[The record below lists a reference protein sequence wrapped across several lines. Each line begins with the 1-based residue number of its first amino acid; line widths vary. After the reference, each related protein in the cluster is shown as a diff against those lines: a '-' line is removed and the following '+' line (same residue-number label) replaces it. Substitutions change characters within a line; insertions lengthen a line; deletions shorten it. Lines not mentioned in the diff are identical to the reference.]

1 MSANPYDSQEY
12 IDYVRENINPAYK
25 LSKKEALKYAAS
37 MGTTDTLRG
46 IGQLV
51 GAGLE
56 QLGVDELTEYLK
68 QYDKK
73 LSGILSNPEYG
84 TEATAAFLSAG
95 IVADP
100 VSYVPIVGW
109 MAKGKKA
116 KSLADLTKYGAGSA
130 AIVSGLGYTPEDT
143 ETLFLD
149 KDAGLLARRLENIG
163 IGGVAGTI
171 LGGGGGYLV
180 DTIQKARGKPSIFQQ
195 IDEFEP
201 KVFDDTKVS
210 AEDLDA
216 PLKVGT
222 TIRAPDRQN
231 LGTIIAIDEKT
242 NVATVRFTNRKT
254 GATATK
260 RFPIAKLRPPKPGQ
274 STPKTTED
282 LSEEVAE
289 KYDDIIFTKDPKS
302 VKGNIV
308 YTTTDPETKIVYT
321 ISKAVD
327 EQGNIIKGQ
336 WEVISDLNEVNPLKR
351 RRNETRG
358 QFRDRKRKNIQ
369 TNVFGNKEDSKK
381 FVSQQIQANKK
392 PVNTLEESQEIIVKE
407 TSKTG
412 QNKPT
417 LKGPIIQKYQKYV
430 GTPAKNLIFNN
441 PGESLGFVVGY
452 NAYGDENSSYMEK
465 LTAGLVLAGSIRGA
479 KSIKYGVN
487 GRVGDA
493 VGRLIISDY
502 GLSADY
508 IKARQKFRAN
518 KNEIGARFLDI
529 MERAQKDL
537 NPEQNQLLYNFM
549 IGDLAKMD
557 ELSPQALKINNE
569 ARGLLIKYGQEL
581 SDAGLLPDNIFKK
594 NIDTY
599 LKRSYRK
606 ESDVAD
612 KNIIALNNRQIKI
625 IGDELRPRGQ
635 IEIVQKTSYNN
646 PQSVWQREGWEVLEE
661 LKGGKVKVRRDYTK
675 AERQQMGEI
684 EDASYA
690 IAETGRLLANDIATA
705 KFFKEL
711 SENKNLVVDKAEY
724 DALLPELQAKFVLLS
739 DDTIQGTGK
748 KRFGELAGKYVDQ
761 DVARDIKH
769 IYNYSVLQEK
779 GGLYKVSSDV
789 GRVANQFQ
797 DFWKKTKTA
806 WNLATHVGN
815 STSNVMLLDFSDT
828 EFKYLLRAIKEMRSK
843 SALNRQAEIDGIFDA
858 DLISKEFKDSM
869 SEIERALA
877 KYDPENQ
884 AVGVFEKTKA
894 FAKLAKK
901 YSIDKMERAY
911 QLEDQVFRMAVY
923 MDRLDKGFS
932 QADAALE
939 ARKWFIDYDI
949 NAPAIKF
956 LKRTFV
962 PFISYTYRVIPLL
975 AEAATLRPHKFAK
988 WAVIGHGLNQGFSYM
1003 TDGTDTQEKLDRL
1016 TMRPEQNKR
1025 LFGSTPIIGDYMP
1038 YTTIRI
1044 PANDK
1049 DGNALYWDYARWVPG
1064 GDIFEQRESKVQVP
1078 GVPSPL
1084 QPGGLWWDALS
1095 NFVFKVDPFTGE
1107 DLANLGVDEED
1118 FEDIA
1123 KHFAGRIPPNFFAIP
1138 GTFANQ
1144 KWRKAKAI
1152 ERGEEGSEYV
1162 KETTPWLAIAYGLGL
1177 KLRPQNPDINRDL
1190 REMLFQKEIAA
1201 LEAKQ
1206 NKLYKDAEKFGMEF
1220 FGSQKDFDKKDQA
1233 LEEEL
1238 IRVNAEY
1245 ELWQEQV
1252 AELDLQLSKEYKG
1265 REKKVKGGLVEG
1277 KDEVPFTKE
1286 DPADR
1291 INKFTGEPY
1300 QEQMNRLGFKD
1311 AGKVERPKIT
1321 PIEKTGETSRVGRPI
1336 WKGKLGDK
1344 EIFYSERTVTFPL
1357 NKEGTQWVTFPN
1369 INEQGLEIGEDR
1381 LRQYVL
1387 DKGPVDPITGEKFPV
1402 FNTEK
1407 EASLYA
1413 SERSP
1418 SLRVQKNQGG
1428 VLDLIRLKRG
1438 DEVADALKNYG
1449 GKVAEIESNNMP
1461 TRIQDIELD
1470 NGEIIADGPA
1480 RGKYQYEMFYRGGSG
1495 AAKTAVNSTINL
1507 YKKYNKKVPDELY
1520 KLSLQE
1526 DVDFSKLPES
1536 LQDDIF
1542 YASSAQKKGFLLDD
1556 LASGKLS
1563 EKDAWLN
1570 YHWAGKE
1577 EDRKSKSDL
1586 WDKRFVKEVV
1596 DNLQN

>member
-46 IGQLV
+46 VGQLF
-51 GAGLE
+51 GETFGI
-56 QLGVDELTEYLK
+56 DELNEYLK
-68 QYDKK
+68 EKDKK
-73 LSGILSNPEYG
+73 LAGILSNPEYG

-231 LGTIIAIDEKT
+231 LGTVIAIDEKT

-327 EQGNIIKGQ
+327 EQGNVIKGQ
-336 WEVISDLNEVNPLKR
+336 WEVISDLNEFNPLKR
-351 RRNETRG
+351 RKKETRG

-369 TNVFGNKEDSKK
+369 TNIFGNKEDSKK

-465 LTAGLVLAGSIRGA
+465 LTSGLVLAGSIRGA

-493 VGRLIISDY
+493 VGRMIISDY
-502 GLSADY
+502 GLTADY

-518 KNEIGARFLDI
+518 KNEIGARFLEI
-529 MERAQKDL
+529 VEKAQKDL

-549 IGDLAKMD
+549 VGDLGKMD
-557 ELSPQALKINNE
+557 ELSPQALKINDD

-581 SDAGLLPDNIFKK
+581 VDEGLLPAEVFKK

-612 KNIIALNNRQIKI
+612 KNTIALNNRQIKI

-646 PQSVWQREGWEVLEE
+646 PQSVWQKEGWEVLEE

-705 KFFKEL
+705 KFFREL

-797 DFWKKTKTA
+797 DLWKKTKTA

-949 NAPAIKF
+949 NAPLIKA

-962 PFISYTYRVIPLL
+962 PFVSYTYRVIPLL

-1044 PANDK
+1044 PMNDK
-1049 DGNALYWDYARWVPG
+1049 DGNAMYWDYARWVPG

-1095 NFVFKVDPFTGE
+1095 NFVFKVDPFTGQ
-1107 DLANLGVDEED
+1107 DLAELGVDEED
-1118 FEDIA
+1118 YVEIA
-1123 KHFAGRIPPNFFAIP
+1123 KHFGKRIPPNFFAIP

-1252 AELDLQLSKEYKG
+1252 ADLDLQLSKEYKG
-1265 REKKVKGGLVEG
+1265 REKKVKGGLIEG

-1300 QEQMNRLGFKD
+1300 QEQMNRLGF
-1311 AGKVERPKIT
+1311 
-1321 PIEKTGETSRVGRPI
+1321 
-1336 WKGKLGDK
+1336 
-1344 EIFYSERTVTFPL
+1344 
-1357 NKEGTQWVTFPN
+1357 NN
-1369 INEQGLEIGEDR
+1369 
-1381 LRQYVL
+1381 
-1387 DKGPVDPITGEKFPV
+1387 
-1402 FNTEK
+1402 
-1407 EASLYA
+1407 
-1413 SERSP
+1413 
-1418 SLRVQKNQGG
+1418 GG

-1438 DEVADALKNYG
+1438 EEVADALENYG
-1449 GKVAEIESNNMP
+1449 GKVAEIESNNIP
-1461 TRIQDIELD
+1461 TRVQLIKRDGKFVE
-1470 NGEIIADGPA
+1470 DGPG
-1480 RGKYQYEMFYRGGSG
+1480 RGKYQFEMSYADGSG
-1495 AAKTAVNSTINL
+1495 SAKNAVQRVLNL
-1507 YKKYNKKVPDELY
+1507 YERYGQKAPEKLVE
-1520 KLSLQE
+1520 LSLEE
-1526 DVDFSKLPES
+1526 DVDVSKLPES

-1542 YASSAQKKGFLLDD
+1542 YANAAEHPDFKLND

-1563 EKDAWLN
+1563 EKDAWLD